1 VSRVGSGRRA
11 RRRLHGIDSEN
22 LGERF
27 AAGEP
32 GALEAVFRAYG
43 GPVNT
48 VAMSILRDREL
59 AAEAVQQTFVK
70 AWRAA
75 GSFDPRREL
84 APWLYSIARRTS
96 LDVMRFEGSPTR
108 SGHEPEVEGSVREV
122 GFEPTWE
129 AWEIRRALESLPAE
143 EREVIRLTH
152 FLGHSHRE
160 VAELTG
166 VAVGTVKSR
175 SHRAH
180 RRLAEMLAHLEDPGR
195 DSTGAN
201 SPGRSE
207 GSK

>member
-1 VSRVGSGRRA
+1 MEVVFGAYSGA
-11 RRRLHGIDSEN
+11 
-22 LGERF
+22 
-27 AAGEP
+27 
-32 GALEAVFRAYG
+32 
-43 GPVNT
+43 VNT

-96 LDVMRFEGSPTR
+96 VDILRFENSPTR
-108 SGHEPEVEGSVREV
+108 SAHEPEVEGSVRGV

-129 AWEIRRALESLPAE
+129 AWEIRRALDALPAE

-152 FLGHSHRE
+152 YLGHSHRE

-180 RRLAEMLAHLEDPGR
+180 RRLAEMLAHLEDHDPG
-195 DSTGAN
+195 
-201 SPGRSE
+201 SE
-207 GSK
+207 GAGPPGTDEGPR